1 MLKGSSRISHLAKLW
16 WLQCAWPLAELFK
29 LWPGSVQ
36 ALYIANSIPSWTC
49 KLPPCHAPHWLCN
62 LRQLDLIRFVFG
74 SVLFCYR
81 TEKKIKYDKNNKKE
95 LTVYSFVFSFGILMV
110 NSKTNFVV
118 NKNRASKQRER
129 KRRMLWCV
137 ERGEEGERTGV
148 RNGGAK
154 ITLDLATY
162 AYTYNLID

>member
-1 MLKGSSRISHLAKLW
+1 M
-16 WLQCAWPLAELFK
+16 
-29 LWPGSVQ
+29 
-36 ALYIANSIPSWTC
+36 
-49 KLPPCHAPHWLCN
+49 PPCHAPHWLCN

-95 LTVYSFVFSFGILMV
+95 LTVYSFVFSFGILMA